1 MKKYIYLFLSAVLF
15 ASTSCSDF
23 LSAYSQD
30 MIVAKSCSDL
40 DEVLL
45 GDVYIKS
52 YQVSTGP
59 SGGRC
64 AGFFNV
70 LDDDLSTGSVGSETS
85 KTWGDCLASIF
96 GYYAWQLRVGSNYN
110 ASYFQN
116 DNITYDDLYA
126 RINTINVI
134 LDEIVDLPH
143 ESEKD
148 YATYLRVQGEACF
161 LRAYFYFT
169 LANLYGDAYEPTT
182 CSQKLCVPLKLT
194 PYVEHD
200 KDRDTQFKRATVK
213 EVYDQIISD
222 LTLAEDYLTKSPQN
236 TAHRLHR
243 ASVEAVDLLFSRV
256 YLFMQNWE
264 MAEQK
269 ADAVINSS
277 YFQLAELNAF
287 EDGKIFLTRENAEVL
302 FSQGP
307 NNLSSENLFTARPGD
322 FCVSRELYDLYDE
335 NDRRK
340 SCFFGT
346 HALSDSITLQNKFE
360 RGSIVSHI
368 SDVFTLRASEAYL
381 NKAEACAMQKS
392 QDKETEACKL
402 LNALRKKRIIGYN
415 DNIYSGEELVQQIRD
430 ERRRE
435 FCFEAHRWFDLR
447 RYAVC
452 EAYPYSKSIIHVYS
466 ACGNNGVSY
475 TEEYKLEEHDK
486 AYTFALPE
494 SVIKFDVVPMEDNPR
509 EARKALSKKKPGE
522 EGE

>member
-1 MKKYIYLFLSAVLF
+1 M
-15 ASTSCSDF
+15 
-23 LSAYSQD
+23 
-30 MIVAKSCSDL
+30 
-40 DEVLL
+40 
-45 GDVYIKS
+45 
-52 YQVSTGP
+52 
-59 SGGRC
+59 
-64 AGFFNV
+64 
-70 LDDDLSTGSVGSETS
+70 
-85 KTWGDCLASIF
+85 
-96 GYYAWQLRVGSNYN
+96 
-110 ASYFQN
+110 
-116 DNITYDDLYA
+116 
-126 RINTINVI
+126 
-134 LDEIVDLPH
+134 
-143 ESEKD
+143 
-148 YATYLRVQGEACF
+148 
-161 LRAYFYFT
+161 
-169 LANLYGDAYEPTT
+169 
-182 CSQKLCVPLKLT
+182 
-194 PYVEHD
+194 
-200 KDRDTQFKRATVK
+200 
-213 EVYDQIISD
+213 
-222 LTLAEDYLTKSPQN
+222 
-236 TAHRLHR
+236 
-243 ASVEAVDLLFSRV
+243 
-256 YLFMQNWE
+256 
-264 MAEQK
+264 
-269 ADAVINSS
+269 
-277 YFQLAELNAF
+277 AELNAF

-452 EAYPYSKSIIHVYS
+452 EAYQYSKSIIHVYS